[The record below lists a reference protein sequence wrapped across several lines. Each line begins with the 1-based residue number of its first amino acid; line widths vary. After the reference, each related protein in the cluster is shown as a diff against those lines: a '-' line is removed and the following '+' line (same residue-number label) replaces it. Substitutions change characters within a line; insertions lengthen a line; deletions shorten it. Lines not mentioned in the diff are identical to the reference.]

1 MPPRPR
7 NTHARQIE
15 EDTDP
20 TEHLLTTGYKQ
31 YLGFGIYQGSRPTN
45 RQSQRHQK
53 CKTTP

>member
-20 TEHLLTTGYKQ
+20 TEHLLMTGYKQ